1 MPEIRYLLAECN
13 FTEDE
18 RTLFDMRCVDVPLEE
33 CAERMNVSLSTAKRL
48 NKRIKC
54 KIDKLYMWHFLEPYM
69 SHLRYR
75 IGSIFVSEFKYEK
88 RL

>member
-33 CAERMNVSLSTAKRL
+33 CAERMNVSLSTANRL
-48 NKRIKC
+48 NKRIKQKVE
-54 KIDKLYMWHFLEPYM
+54 KIYHYC
-69 SHLRYR
+69 
-75 IGSIFVSEFKYEK
+75 
-88 RL
+88 

>member
-1 MPEIRYLLAECN
+1 MKICNFVKPEIDYFLAECN

-18 RTLFDMRCVDVPLEE
+18 EKLFLLRTKDIPLEE

-54 KIDKLYMWHFLEPYM
+54 KIDKLYM
-69 SHLRYR
+69 
-75 IGSIFVSEFKYEK
+75 
-88 RL
+88 